1 MLREFGEEAKQVK
14 KSKNFIKDII
24 NKYTAIYDQLKNN
37 KTSKNT
43 LAEIQNRNDVG
54 NLCYASG
61 LIQEA
66 AEFWKD
72 SLATIFR
79 TVDPIENYHTILQ

>member
-1 MLREFGEEAKQVK
+1 M
-14 KSKNFIKDII
+14 
-24 NKYTAIYDQLKNN
+24 AIYDQLKNN

-61 LIQEA
+61 MIQ
-66 AEFWKD
+66 
-72 SLATIFR
+72 
-79 TVDPIENYHTILQ
+79 